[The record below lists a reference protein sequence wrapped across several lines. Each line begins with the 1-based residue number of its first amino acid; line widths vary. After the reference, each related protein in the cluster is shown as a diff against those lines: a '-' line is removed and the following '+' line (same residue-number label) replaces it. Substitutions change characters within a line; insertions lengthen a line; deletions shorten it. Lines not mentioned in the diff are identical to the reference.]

1 MYPQKLNEG
10 NMPQIKLSE
19 LAKQINGSKIANTQI
34 PDDVIVDKI
43 VALSPGEKNSLSF
56 LSHKKMLSEAKK
68 TFSSVILTTEEF
80 ANELSIPCL
89 VVSNPELSLAEILNL
104 LYPPYVPSGKI
115 SSSAIIHPSAK
126 LGAGVTIGEFVVVG
140 ENSVIGAN
148 TYLEDGVKIS
158 RNVIIGENSHIGPN
172 SSIQHGVIIGKRFIC
187 SGNCSIGG
195 DGFKFVTEKGKHHKI
210 PQVGGVRIGDDVE
223 IGSLCTIDRGGLE
236 DTIIGDG
243 CKFDNMVHVAHNC
256 ILGKNIIIAGQS
268 GVAGSTTVE
277 DDVIIGGACA
287 VSDHLHVPAGTILA
301 GGSSLRNSPKK
312 KEIFVGWD
320 YGLTF
325 AEFQKVRVN
334 IHNLVNFQKWAKR
347 IKELEKHAGIK
358 IEEKD

>member
-1 MYPQKLNEG
+1 
-10 NMPQIKLSE
+10 MPQFTLSD
-19 LAKQINGSKIANTQI
+19 LAKKISGSKIANSEKPETI
-34 PDDVIVDKI
+34 LIENV
-43 VALSPGEKNSLSF
+43 SPLTPGVPNSISF
-56 LSHKKMLSEAKK
+56 LSNKKMLSEVKNSL
-68 TFSSVILTTEEF
+68 SSVILTTEEF
-80 ANELSIPCL
+80 SKEITLPCL
-89 VVSNPELSLAEILNL
+89 IVSNPELSLVELLNAI
-104 LYPPYVPSGKI
+104 YPPYVPSGKI
-115 SSSAIIHPSAK
+115 SSTASIHPSAK
-126 LGAGVTIGEFVVVG
+126 IGAGVTVGEFVVIG
-140 ENSVIGAN
+140 ENSIIGAN

-158 RNVIIGENSHIGPN
+158 RNVTIGEDSHIGPN
-172 SSIQHGVIIGKRFIC
+172 SSIQHGVVIGKRFIC

-195 DGFKFVTEKGKHHKI
+195 DGYKFVTVNGKHHKI
-210 PQVGGVRIGDDVE
+210 PHVGTVRIGDDVE

-287 VSDHLHVPAGTILA
+287 VSDHLHVPKGTILG
-301 GGSSLRNSPKK
+301 GGSSLRTSPKK

-347 IKELEKHAGIK
+347 IKTLEKLSGIQ
-358 IEEKD
+358 IEE

>member
-1 MYPQKLNEG
+1 
-10 NMPQIKLSE
+10 MPQITLLD
-19 LAKQINGSKIANTQI
+19 LAKKISGSKIVNTQSPESI
-34 PDDVIVDKI
+34 LIDK
-43 VALSPGEKNSLSF
+43 VATLSPGAKGSISF
-56 LSHKKMLSEAKK
+56 LSNKKMLSEARK
-68 TFSSVILTTEEF
+68 TLSSVVLTTEEF
-80 ANELSIPCL
+80 SREISLPCL
-89 VVSNPELSLAEILNL
+89 VVSNPELSLAEVLNV

-115 SSSAIIHPSAK
+115 SSTALIHPSAK
-126 LGAGVTIGEFVVVG
+126 LGPAVTVGEYVVIG

-158 RNVIIGENSHIGPN
+158 RNVTIGEGSHIGPN

-195 DGFKFVTEKGKHHKI
+195 DGFKFVTVNGTHTKI
-210 PQVGGVRIGDDVE
+210 PQVGGVIIGDDVE
-223 IGSLCTIDRGGLE
+223 MGSLCAVDRGGLE
-236 DTIIGDG
+236 DTVIGNG

-256 ILGKNIIIAGQS
+256 VLGKNIIIAGQS
-268 GVAGSTTVE
+268 GVAGSTIVE

-287 VSDHLHVPAGTILA
+287 VADHLHVPAGTIIA
-301 GGSSLRNSPKK
+301 GGTSLRNSPKK
-312 KEIFVGWD
+312 KDIFVGWD

-325 AEFQKVRVN
+325 PEFQKVRVN

>member
-1 MYPQKLNEG
+1 
-10 NMPQIKLSE
+10 MPQFTLSD
-19 LAKQINGSKIANTQI
+19 LAKKISGSKIANS
-34 PDDVIVDKI
+34 DKPEEI
-43 VALSPGEKNSLSF
+43 LIEKVSPLTPGVKNSISF
-56 LSHKKMLSEAKK
+56 LSNKKMLSEVKNSL
-68 TFSSVILTTEEF
+68 SSVILTTEEF
-80 ANELSIPCL
+80 AKEITLPCL
-89 VVSNPELSLAEILNL
+89 IVSNPELSLVEL
-104 LYPPYVPSGKI
+104 LDCIYPPYVPSGKI
-115 SSSAIIHPSAK
+115 SSSALVHPTAK
-126 LGAGVTIGEFVVVG
+126 LGEGVTVGEFVVVG

-158 RNVIIGENSHIGPN
+158 RNVTIGENSHIGPN

-195 DGFKFVTEKGKHHKI
+195 DGYKFVTVNGKHHKI
-210 PQVGGVRIGDDVE
+210 PHVGTVRIGDDVE

-268 GVAGSTTVE
+268 GVAGSTIVE

-287 VSDHLHVPAGTILA
+287 VSDHLHVPKGTILG

-312 KEIFVGWD
+312 KDIFVGWD

-325 AEFQKVRVN
+325 AEYQKVRVN
-334 IHNLVNFQKWAKR
+334 IRNLVNFQKWAKR
-347 IKELEKHAGIK
+347 IKTLEKLSGIE
-358 IEEKD
+358 IEE

>member
-1 MYPQKLNEG
+1 
-10 NMPQIKLSE
+10 MPQFTLSD
-19 LAKQINGSKIANTQI
+19 LAKKISGSKIANSEKPETI
-34 PDDVIVDKI
+34 LIENV
-43 VALSPGEKNSLSF
+43 SPLTPGVPNSISF
-56 LSHKKMLSEAKK
+56 LSNKKMLSEVKNSL
-68 TFSSVILTTEEF
+68 SSVILTTEEF
-80 ANELSIPCL
+80 SKEITLPCL
-89 VVSNPELSLAEILNL
+89 IVSNPELSLVELLNAI
-104 LYPPYVPSGKI
+104 YPPYVPSGKI
-115 SSSAIIHPSAK
+115 SSTASIHPSAK
-126 LGAGVTIGEFVVVG
+126 IGAGVTVGEFVVIG
-140 ENSVIGAN
+140 ENSIIGAN

-158 RNVIIGENSHIGPN
+158 RNVTIGEDSHIGPN
-172 SSIQHGVIIGKRFIC
+172 SSIQHGVVIGKRFIC

-195 DGFKFVTEKGKHHKI
+195 DGYKFVTVNGKHHKI
-210 PQVGGVRIGDDVE
+210 PHVGTVRIGNDVE

-287 VSDHLHVPAGTILA
+287 VSDHLHVPKGTILG
-301 GGSSLRNSPKK
+301 GGSSLRTSPKK

-347 IKELEKHAGIK
+347 IKTLEKLSGIQ
-358 IEEKD
+358 IEE

>member
-1 MYPQKLNEG
+1 
-10 NMPQIKLSE
+10 MPQIKLSE

-43 VALSPGEKNSLSF
+43 VTLSPGEKDSLSF

-80 ANELSIPCL
+80 AKELSIPCL

-115 SSSAIIHPSAK
+115 SSSAIIHPTAK

-172 SSIQHGVIIGKRFIC
+172 SSIQYGVIIGKRFIC
-187 SGNCSIGG
+187 SGNCSIG
-195 DGFKFVTEKGKHHKI
+195 
-210 PQVGGVRIGDDVE
+210 
-223 IGSLCTIDRGGLE
+223 
-236 DTIIGDG
+236 GDG

-268 GVAGSTTVE
+268 GVAGVLLWKTM
-277 DDVIIGGACA
+277 
-287 VSDHLHVPAGTILA
+287 
-301 GGSSLRNSPKK
+301 
-312 KEIFVGWD
+312 
-320 YGLTF
+320 
-325 AEFQKVRVN
+325 
-334 IHNLVNFQKWAKR
+334 
-347 IKELEKHAGIK
+347 
-358 IEEKD
+358 

>member
-1 MYPQKLNEG
+1 
-10 NMPQIKLSE
+10 MPQIKLSE
-19 LAKQINGSKIANTQI
+19 LTKKINGSKITNTQT
-34 PDDVIVDKI
+34 PDGIVVDKI
-43 VALSPGEKNSLSF
+43 VSISPGAKDSISF
-56 LSHKKMLSEAKK
+56 LSSKKMLSEAKQ
-68 TFSSVILTTEEF
+68 TLSSVILTTEEF
-80 ANELSIPCL
+80 AKELSCPCL
-89 VVSNPELSLAEILNL
+89 VVSNPELSLAEVLDV

-115 SSSAIIHPSAK
+115 SSSALIHPTAK
-126 LGAGVTIGEFVVVG
+126 LGAGVTVGEYVVVG

-195 DGFKFVTEKGKHHKI
+195 DGYKFITANGKHHKI
-210 PQVGGVRIGDDVE
+210 PHVGTVRIGDDVE
-223 IGSLCTIDRGGLE
+223 IGSLCSIDRGGLE

-256 ILGKNIIIAGQS
+256 VLGKNIIIAGQS
-268 GVAGSTTVE
+268 GVAGSTIIE

-287 VSDHLHVPAGTILA
+287 ISDHLFVPKGTIVG

-312 KEIFVGWD
+312 KDIFVGWD

-325 AEFQKVRVN
+325 AEYQKVRVN
-334 IHNLVNFQKWAKR
+334 IRNLVNFQKWAKR
-347 IKELEKHAGIK
+347 IKELEKLAGIK
-358 IEEKD
+358 VEEKE

>member
-1 MYPQKLNEG
+1 
-10 NMPQIKLSE
+10 MPQFTLSD
-19 LAKQINGSKIANTQI
+19 LAKKISGSKIANSEKPETI
-34 PDDVIVDKI
+34 LIENV
-43 VALSPGEKNSLSF
+43 SPLTPGVPNSISF
-56 LSHKKMLSEAKK
+56 LSNKKMLSEVKNSL
-68 TFSSVILTTEEF
+68 SSVILTTEEF
-80 ANELSIPCL
+80 SKEITLPCL
-89 VVSNPELSLAEILNL
+89 IVSNPELSLVELLNAI
-104 LYPPYVPSGKI
+104 YPPYVPSGKI
-115 SSSAIIHPSAK
+115 SSTASIHPSAK
-126 LGAGVTIGEFVVVG
+126 IGAGVTVGEFVVIG
-140 ENSVIGAN
+140 ENSNIGAN

-158 RNVIIGENSHIGPN
+158 RNVTIGEDSHIGPN

-195 DGFKFVTEKGKHHKI
+195 DGYKFVTVNGKHHKI
-210 PQVGGVRIGDDVE
+210 PHVGTVRIGDDVE

-287 VSDHLHVPAGTILA
+287 VSDHLHVPKGTILG
-301 GGSSLRNSPKK
+301 GGSSLRTSPKK

-325 AEFQKVRVN
+325 GEFQKVRVN

-347 IKELEKHAGIK
+347 IKTLEKLSGIQ
-358 IEEKD
+358 IEE

>member
-1 MYPQKLNEG
+1 MS
-10 NMPQIKLSE
+10 QIKLSE
-19 LAKQINGSKIANTQI
+19 LTKKISGSKIINIQI
-34 PDDVIVDKI
+34 PDTIILEKI
-43 VALSPGEKNSLSF
+43 VSIFPGAKNSVSF
-56 LSHKKMLSEAKK
+56 LSNKKMLNEAKK
-68 TFSSVILTTEEF
+68 TLSSVILTTEEL
-80 ANELSIPCL
+80 AKELSIPCL
-89 VVSNPELSLAEILNL
+89 VVSNPELSLAEVLNV
-104 LYPPYVPSGKI
+104 LYPSYVPSGKI
-115 SSSAIIHPSAK
+115 SSTASIHPTAK
-126 LGAGVTIGEFVVVG
+126 LGFGVTVGEFVVIG

-148 TYLEDGVKIS
+148 TYLEDGVKVS
-158 RNVIIGENSHIGPN
+158 RNVIIGEDSHIGLN
-172 SSIQHGVIIGKRFIC
+172 SSIQHGVLIGKRFIC

-195 DGFKFVTEKGKHHKI
+195 DGFKFVTANGKHHKI
-210 PQVGGVRIGDDVE
+210 PQVGGVKIGDDVE

-256 ILGKNIIIAGQS
+256 VLGKNIIIAGQS
-268 GVAGSTTVE
+268 GVAGSTIVE

-287 VSDHLHVPAGTILA
+287 VADHLHVPAGTILA
-301 GGSSLRNSPKK
+301 GGTSLRNSPKK

-325 AEFQKVRVN
+325 PEFQKVRVN

-358 IEEKD
+358 VEEKE